1 MFDHVRHLPW
11 MSARKALAERLSALL
26 GADYRVE
33 RELPG
38 GGMSRLFYVMDL
50 TRGAPVVAKVLPPE
64 LASAVNEARFRREM
78 IFAAELRHPNI
89 LPVLFAGGGN
99 GVLFYVMPFV
109 DGESLEARIKRDR
122 VLDVPRGL
130 AILRSIAAALA
141 HAHEQGV
148 LHRDIKPSNV
158 LLDAERVFLT
168 DFGIARALTAPAAR
182 PTEDLV
188 TAPGLAP
195 GTPGYMAP
203 EHIAGNAELDART
216 DQYSLAVVGF
226 EMLAGRPPFTAMSL
240 PGMRQA
246 HGTPAPPLRSL
257 RPDAP
262 LAVARAIDRALSKR
276 PGDRYPSV
284 HAFRDALD
292 AETQAESRAAA
303 TMRRLFARGRRWLR
317 WVPLLGRPDDENAA
331 R

>member
-1 MFDHVRHLPW
+1 MT
-11 MSARKALAERLSALL
+11 ARKALVERLAALL
-26 GADYRVE
+26 GPAYRVE

-38 GGMSRLFYVMDL
+38 GGMSRLFYIADL
-50 TRGAPVVAKVLPPE
+50 VRGAPAVAKVLPPE

-78 IFAAELRHPNI
+78 DFAAQLRHPNI

-109 DGESLEARIKRDR
+109 AGESLEARIKRDR
-122 VLDVPRGL
+122 VLGVPHAL
-130 AILRSIAAALA
+130 AILHAVAGALVY
-141 HAHEQGV
+141 AHEQGV
-148 LHRDIKPSNV
+148 LHRDIKPANV
-158 LLDAERVFLT
+158 LLDGERVFLT

-203 EHIAGNAELDART
+203 EHLAGSAELDART

-226 EMLAGRPPFTAMSL
+226 EMLTGRPPFTAMSL
-240 PGMRQA
+240 PGMRRAQSTQQA
-246 HGTPAPPLRSL
+246 PALRSL

-262 LAVARAIDRALSKR
+262 RAVARAIDRALSKLPR
-276 PGDRYPSV
+276 DRFPSV
-284 HAFRDALD
+284 QAFRDALD
-292 AETQAESRAAA
+292 ADGDATRFDSASRPRWV
-303 TMRRLFARGRRWLR
+303 TRWRNWLR
-317 WVPLLGRPDDENAA
+317 SVVIPAGARDDAA
-331 R
+331 SAR